1 MIWKD
6 ERKGEEGESAEMK
19 RSMLDSM
26 HYLYS
31 QSIIK
36 YIIGRVGSDY
46 TAVPCN
52 RRRLRGI
59 VLLQ

>member
-1 MIWKD
+1 
-6 ERKGEEGESAEMK
+6 MK

-26 HYLYS
+26 HYMYS

-36 YIIGRVGSDY
+36 YIIVRVGSDY

-52 RRRLRGI
+52 RRRLIGI